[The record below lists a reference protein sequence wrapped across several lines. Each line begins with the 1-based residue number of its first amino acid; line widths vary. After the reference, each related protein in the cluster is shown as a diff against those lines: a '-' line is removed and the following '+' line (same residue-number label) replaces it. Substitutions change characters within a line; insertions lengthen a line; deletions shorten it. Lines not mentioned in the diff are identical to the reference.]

1 MINLVMNILRKIFPL
16 VIVGLFLLNAT
27 SVLATHLTGQPPTA
41 GHDPKGVGIQLG
53 APPIGIRSD
62 VGLATLITNALTIAF
77 IAAAILV
84 LFFLVIGAFRW
95 ITSGGDKEAVAG
107 ARKQIVAALVGLAI
121 LALAAV
127 IIVVVG
133 QILNID
139 IFNIK
144 RLPSLDSCGQNQTLN
159 PNTGDCEAI
168 TPAPPAP

>member
-1 MINLVMNILRKIFPL
+1 MISLIVNNLRKIAPF
-16 VIVGLFLLNAT
+16 VTVGLLLLNAS
-27 SVLATHLTGQPPTA
+27 SVLATHTPTHTA
-41 GHDPKGVGIQLG
+41 IPVPRGVGIQLG
-53 APPIGIRSD
+53 APPIGINPGT
-62 VGLATLITNALTIAF
+62 GLATLITNALTIAF
-77 IAAAILV
+77 IVAAILV

-139 IFNIK
+139 IFRIT
-144 RLPSLDSCGQNQTLN
+144 RLPSLDSCGVGQALN
-159 PNTGDCEAI
+159 PTSGACEII
-168 TPAPPAP
+168 TPPPPAP